1 MGMHKGNTGKH
12 VTTFNTAGRTTV
24 NPLFE
29 IDVVNMIGLNLDAR
43 V

>member
-12 VTTFNTAGRTTV
+12 ATVNMAGRTTV